1 MAARIVAQRF
11 AGPLAARLQIP
22 DRDALALYWLGPAGF
37 VMRARGLRILVDPYL
52 SDTLGDKYRGTTTP
66 HDRMMPVP
74 VSVEALGAVDLALL
88 THHTDHVDPGTLVP
102 LAARNP
108 TLRFVAPKAAR
119 DEALRRTGASQDRL
133 VLVDAGETVEPL
145 PGVKVVAL
153 RAAHETLATDANG
166 CHRFLGCALIVSTPR
181 GSVVVLHS
189 GDTIPFAGQAEE
201 MRRLAPDLLLLLPVN
216 GRSRGVL
223 GNLTLEE
230 ACALAAAAGA
240 PAMIAHHFGMC
251 AFNTNPREAVE
262 AKAADL
268 DLPFRL
274 LPASEDLEVRLEGV

>member
-22 DRDALALYWLGPAGF
+22 DRDALAPYWLGQAGF
-37 VMRARGLRILVDPYL
+37 VMRAGGLRILVDPYL

-88 THHTDHVDPGTLVP
+88 THHHTDHMDPGTLVA
-102 LAARNP
+102 LASRNP
-108 TLRFVAPKAAR
+108 
-119 DEALRRTGASQDRL
+119 AL
-133 VLVDAGETVEPL
+133 
-145 PGVKVVAL
+145 
-153 RAAHETLATDANG
+153 
-166 CHRFLGCALIVSTPR
+166 
-181 GSVVVLHS
+181 
-189 GDTIPFAGQAEE
+189 E

-274 LPASEDLEVRLEGV
+274 LPASEDLEVQLEGV

>member
-22 DRDALALYWLGPAGF
+22 DRDALAPYWLGQAGF

-153 RAAHETLATDANG
+153 RAAHETLA
-166 CHRFLGCALIVSTPR
+166 
-181 GSVVVLHS
+181 
-189 GDTIPFAGQAEE
+189 
-201 MRRLAPDLLLLLPVN
+201 
-216 GRSRGVL
+216 
-223 GNLTLEE
+223 
-230 ACALAAAAGA
+230 
-240 PAMIAHHFGMC
+240 
-251 AFNTNPREAVE
+251 
-262 AKAADL
+262 
-268 DLPFRL
+268 
-274 LPASEDLEVRLEGV
+274 ASEDLEVRLEGV